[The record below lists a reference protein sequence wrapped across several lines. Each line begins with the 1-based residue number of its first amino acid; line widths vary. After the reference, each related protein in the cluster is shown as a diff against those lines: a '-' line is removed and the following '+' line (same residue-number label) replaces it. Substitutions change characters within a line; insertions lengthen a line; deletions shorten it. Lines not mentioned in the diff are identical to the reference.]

1 MNTFLDRFNADFN
14 DRRERSHMCYDTLMR
29 EGKVKE
35 LHRQLEMLLVSAMDF
50 FRLSFWSD
58 RHGLCIFVQVNNEI
72 AEPYC
77 KVDFS
82 SLAYAPFYELGR
94 LLRDHPYRRTVIL
107 LVAELIKALPTVKA
121 QRVNGKEIGE
131 FYYVIMYEPN
141 TPNAFSKK
149 VFVF

>member
-1 MNTFLDRFNADFN
+1 MNTFPDRFYAYFD
-14 DRRERSHMCYDTLMR
+14 DRPERSQMCYDTLMR

-35 LHRQLEMLLVSAMDF
+35 LHRQLEMLLVLTMDF

-58 RHGLCIFVQVNNEI
+58 RHGLCIFIQVNNEI
-72 AEPYC
+72 DEPYC

-107 LVAELIKALPTVKA
+107 LVAELIKALPAVKG
-121 QRVNGKEIGE
+121 QRVNGREIGQ

-141 TPNAFSKK
+141 SANAFSKK
-149 VFVF
+149 VFAI